1 MTRETLEK
9 AKIIDNELRELS
21 LENISG
27 AHHIIPSSITF
38 SFYKKDIEGIQNQCT
53 TTVQLS
59 DEMRQII
66 RQTCEDRI
74 AELKK
79 SLEKL

>member
-9 AKIIDNELRELS
+9 AIIIDKELRELS
-21 LENISG
+21 LKGISD

-38 SFYKKDIEGIQNQCT
+38 SFSRENIEGIQEQCT

-66 RQTCEDRI
+66 RQACEERI
-74 AELKK
+74 TELTI